1 MKNKEEKLSSL
12 NSVLIL
18 LQQLQVKY
26 YGKCSFFLSV
36 YMPINIDVYIN
47 DKLRKSELFC
57 FYAGEGVIKWTHT
70 YQHLLDYLKKLD
82 NEEQE

>member
-1 MKNKEEKLSSL
+1 MKNKSKKFSSL
-12 NSVLIL
+12 NSILIL

-36 YMPINIDVYIN
+36 YMPTNIDVYIN
-47 DKLRKSELFC
+47 DKLRESESFS
-57 FYAGEGVIKWTHT
+57 FYAGEGIIKWTHT
-70 YQHLLDYLKKLD
+70 YQNLLDYLKYID

>member
-47 DKLRKSELFC
+47 DKLRESELFF
-57 FYAGEGVIKWTHT
+57 FYDGEGVIKWTQT
-70 YQHLLDYLKKLD
+70 YQHLLDYLKEID
-82 NEEQE
+82 NEEQK

>member
-1 MKNKEEKLSSL
+1 MKNKENKLSSL
-12 NSVLIL
+12 NNVLIL

-36 YMPINIDVYIN
+36 YIPVSMDVYIN
-47 DKLRKSELFC
+47 DNLRKSELFC
-57 FYAGEGVIKWTHT
+57 FYAGEGIIKWTHT

>member
-1 MKNKEEKLSSL
+1 MNNKEEKLSSL

-57 FYAGEGVIKWTHT
+57 FYAGECVIKWTHT
-70 YQHLLDYLKKLD
+70 YQHLLDYLKEID
-82 NEEQE
+82 NEEQK

>member
-1 MKNKEEKLSSL
+1 MNNKEKKLSSL
-12 NSVLIL
+12 NNVLIL

-36 YMPINIDVYIN
+36 YIPVSMDVNIN

>member
-1 MKNKEEKLSSL
+1 MKNKEKKLSSL
-12 NSVLIL
+12 NNVLIL

-36 YMPINIDVYIN
+36 YIPVSMDVYIN

-70 YQHLLDYLKKLD
+70 YQHLLDYLKEID
-82 NEEQE
+82 NEEQK